1 MPKDQMPPKR
11 VATALFN
18 ALSAGVTPRVG
29 IEYIVVGRKHEISAL
44 LADLDNVKEGGAS
57 FRILLGRYGSGKSFL
72 LQLMRANAMERN
84 FVVADADMSPER
96 RLAGTSGQGVATYRE
111 LIRNLATRTR
121 PDGGALAVV
130 LERWIGS
137 LQSQV
142 IGDTGVKPTDPGLTD
157 LVEARIFQATR
168 ALEELVN
175 GFDFAKVVASYW
187 RGYRE
192 DQDALKASAIRWLRA
207 EYTTKTEARQ
217 DLGVRVIID
226 DDNWYDYLKL
236 MAEFVRLIGYQGLVV
251 MLDEAVNLYKITHTV
266 SRHSNYEKLLTILND
281 TLQGR
286 ASGLGIIIGGTPQ
299 FLEDTRRGLFS
310 YDALRTRLSGS
321 RFSRDGLVDMSSP
334 VIPLQSLS
342 PEEIFLLLQRIR
354 ELHAHR
360 YDYQASVQDTE
371 IITFMEEVLNQLG
384 AKEFL
389 TPRDVIR
396 DFVSVLNVV
405 QQNPGSSFLS
415 VVKGQDFKVG
425 AEDVEQEMQKEQQVS
440 DDFEDFS
447 I

>member
-1 MPKDQMPPKR
+1 MSKEQMPPKR

-44 LADLDNVKEGGAS
+44 LSDLDSVKEGGAS

-72 LQLMRANAMERN
+72 LQLMRTNAMERN

-111 LIRNLATRTR
+111 LIHNLATRTR
-121 PDGGALAVV
+121 PDGGALTVI

-137 LQSQV
+137 LQAQV
-142 IGDTGVKPTDPGLTD
+142 LKDTGIKPTDPGLTD
-157 LVEARIFQATR
+157 LVESTIFQATR
-168 ALEELVN
+168 QLEALVN
-175 GFDFAKVVASYW
+175 GYDFAKVVASYW

-192 DQDALKASAIRWLRA
+192 DSDALKSSATRWLRA

-281 TLQGR
+281 TLQGK

-310 YDALRTRLSGS
+310 YDALRTRLSAS
-321 RFSRDGLVDMSSP
+321 RFSRDGLFDMSSP
-334 VIPLQSLS
+334 VIPMKALS
-342 PEEIFLLLQRIR
+342 PEEIFLLLQRVR

-360 YDYQASVQDTE
+360 NDYHASVTDTE
-371 IITFMEEVLNQLG
+371 VVTFMEEVLNQLG

-405 QQNPGSSFLS
+405 HQNPGNSFLS
-415 VVKGQDFKVG
+415 VVKGQDFKTG
-425 AEDVEQEMQKEQQVS
+425 AEDVEQEMRKDALIA
-440 DDFEDFS
+440 DDFEDFR